1 MYSCANIGNPSGG
14 PIDKTPPIFMRS
26 NPTPNAVNVKDRKIE
41 IFFDEIVTLKDPST
55 KIIVSPAQ
63 TEMPRMSALGRK
75 VTVEL
80 VDSLLPNTTYT
91 IDFSNSIQDNNEG
104 NAIDNFA
111 FAFST
116 GSVIDSMRVSGYV
129 LDSRTLEPMQSVV
142 VGLQSN
148 LADSAFHKEK
158 LQRVAL
164 TNDRGQFTIRN
175 VSPGSYHIFA
185 LKDLDRD
192 YKFGNPTEDIA
203 FLDSIIVP
211 SIGSRE
217 AADTVYNDLNEIDTI
232 MRATRPAY
240 FPNDILLSM
249 FNEDR
254 KSQYLANNLRVDST
268 RISLTFAAASDTLP
282 SLSIVGRNDVPDQWY
297 TLERS
302 QTNDTL
308 TYWIRPP
315 HLVSADT
322 LMVATTYLRTDTASN
337 LSWGTDTLKFTFQRQ
352 KAKKKKK
359 NEETDSLEQI
369 RFMELHP
376 LANDTQEVY
385 APLLLQT
392 GTPIERY
399 SREAFHLQRKLQN
412 DTIFYPAEIKS
423 IALRDSTLNRR
434 DLMLKVDWEPGAAY
448 TLAVDSLAMTD
459 IYGLQTKPLK
469 VDFNVRKMEEYGN
482 IVFNIPAVRD
492 SAIVELLDG
501 TEKIVLR
508 APVKS
513 HRAELLNLLPG
524 KYYARLFIDRNGNGK
539 YDTGN
544 YDMHLQPEETVY
556 YPGAINLKKNWDV
569 EQTWDIYATP
579 IDKQK
584 PEAIKKNKPERKK
597 WEKVNTEKTET
608 DEDEENGFSDFSN
621 PNDPNLRNSNNFGN
635 YRKYDS
641 KIYFHFFAQK
651 FAHSTKAHYLCTRK
665 SQQRLCPDGG
675 IGRRAGL
682 KHQWSKIHPGSIPGL
697 GTQKRL

>member
-1 MYSCANIGNPSGG
+1 MNNSKSLYYIFIIIAAAVMYSCANIGNPSGG

-359 NEETDSLEQI
+359 NEETDSLEQM

-376 LANDTQEVY
+376 LANGTQEVY

-412 DTIFYPAEIKS
+412 DTTFYPAEIKS

-508 APVKS
+508 APVKN

-635 YRKYDS
+635 
-641 KIYFHFFAQK
+641 
-651 FAHSTKAHYLCTRK
+651 
-665 SQQRLCPDGG
+665 
-675 IGRRAGL
+675 
-682 KHQWSKIHPGSIPGL
+682 
-697 GTQKRL
+697 

>member
-322 LMVATTYLRTDTASN
+322 LMVATTYLRTDTTSN

-352 KAKKKKK
+352 KTKKKKK

-376 LANDTQEVY
+376 LANGTQEVY

-412 DTIFYPAEIKS
+412 DTTFYPAEIKS
-423 IALRDSTLNRR
+423 IALRDSTLSRR

-635 YRKYDS
+635 YSR
-641 KIYFHFFAQK
+641 
-651 FAHSTKAHYLCTRK
+651 
-665 SQQRLCPDGG
+665 
-675 IGRRAGL
+675 
-682 KHQWSKIHPGSIPGL
+682 
-697 GTQKRL
+697 

>member
-1 MYSCANIGNPSGG
+1 MNNSKSLYYIFIIIAAAVMYSCANIGNPSGG

-376 LANDTQEVY
+376 LANGTQEVY

-482 IVFNIPAVRD
+482 IVFNITAVRD

-508 APVKS
+508 APVKN

-621 PNDPNLRNSNNFGN
+621 PNGPNQRNSNRFGN
-635 YRKYDS
+635 YSR
-641 KIYFHFFAQK
+641 
-651 FAHSTKAHYLCTRK
+651 
-665 SQQRLCPDGG
+665 
-675 IGRRAGL
+675 
-682 KHQWSKIHPGSIPGL
+682 
-697 GTQKRL
+697 

>member
-1 MYSCANIGNPSGG
+1 MNNSKSLYYIFIIIAAAVMYSCANIGNPSGG

-41 IFFDEIVTLKDPST
+41 IFFDEIVTLKDPLT

-203 FLDSIIVP
+203 FLDSTIVP

-322 LMVATTYLRTDTASN
+322 LMVATTYLRTDTTSN

-376 LANDTQEVY
+376 LANGTQEVY

-412 DTIFYPAEIKS
+412 DTTFYPAEIKS
-423 IALRDSTLNRR
+423 IALRDSTLSRR

-448 TLAVDSLAMTD
+448 KLAVDSLAMTD

-584 PEAIKKNKPERKK
+584 SEAIKKNKPERKK

-635 YRKYDS
+635 
-641 KIYFHFFAQK
+641 
-651 FAHSTKAHYLCTRK
+651 
-665 SQQRLCPDGG
+665 
-675 IGRRAGL
+675 
-682 KHQWSKIHPGSIPGL
+682 
-697 GTQKRL
+697 

>member
-1 MYSCANIGNPSGG
+1 MNNSKSLYYIFIIIAAAVMMYSCANIGNPSGG

-129 LDSRTLEPMQSVV
+129 IDSRTLEPMQSVV

-211 SIGSRE
+211 SIGTRE

-376 LANDTQEVY
+376 LANGTQEVY

-412 DTIFYPAEIKS
+412 DTTFYPTEIKS
-423 IALRDSTLNRR
+423 IALRDSTLSRR

-482 IVFNIPAVRD
+482 IVFNIPEVRD

-501 TEKIVLR
+501 TDKVVLHT
-508 APVKS
+508 PVKN

-597 WEKVNTEKTET
+597 WEKVDTEKTET

-635 YRKYDS
+635 YR
-641 KIYFHFFAQK
+641 
-651 FAHSTKAHYLCTRK
+651 R
-665 SQQRLCPDGG
+665 
-675 IGRRAGL
+675 
-682 KHQWSKIHPGSIPGL
+682 
-697 GTQKRL
+697 

>member
-376 LANDTQEVY
+376 LANGTQEVY

-412 DTIFYPAEIKS
+412 DTTFYPAEIKS
-423 IALRDSTLNRR
+423 IALRDSTLSRR

-608 DEDEENGFSDFSN
+608 DEDEENGFSDLSN

-635 YRKYDS
+635 YR
-641 KIYFHFFAQK
+641 
-651 FAHSTKAHYLCTRK
+651 R
-665 SQQRLCPDGG
+665 
-675 IGRRAGL
+675 
-682 KHQWSKIHPGSIPGL
+682 
-697 GTQKRL
+697 

>member
-376 LANDTQEVY
+376 LANGTQEVY

-412 DTIFYPAEIKS
+412 DTTFYPAEIKS
-423 IALRDSTLNRR
+423 IALRDSTLSRR
-434 DLMLKVDWEPGAAY
+434 DLMLKVGWEPGAAY

-501 TEKIVLR
+501 TDKVVLHT
-508 APVKS
+508 PVKN
-513 HRAELLNLLPG
+513 HRAELLNLQPG

-635 YRKYDS
+635 YR
-641 KIYFHFFAQK
+641 
-651 FAHSTKAHYLCTRK
+651 R
-665 SQQRLCPDGG
+665 
-675 IGRRAGL
+675 
-682 KHQWSKIHPGSIPGL
+682 
-697 GTQKRL
+697 

>member
-175 VSPGSYHIFA
+175 VSPGSYYIFA

-302 QTNDTL
+302 LTNDTL

-376 LANDTQEVY
+376 LANGTQEVY

-423 IALRDSTLNRR
+423 IALRDSTLSRR

-448 TLAVDSLAMTD
+448 KLAVDSLAMTD

-508 APVKS
+508 APVKN

-635 YRKYDS
+635 YSR
-641 KIYFHFFAQK
+641 
-651 FAHSTKAHYLCTRK
+651 
-665 SQQRLCPDGG
+665 
-675 IGRRAGL
+675 
-682 KHQWSKIHPGSIPGL
+682 
-697 GTQKRL
+697 

>member
-1 MYSCANIGNPSGG
+1 MNNSKSLYYIFIIIAAAVMYSCANSGNPSGG

-129 LDSRTLEPMQSVV
+129 IDSRTLEPMQSVV

-211 SIGSRE
+211 SIGTRE

-376 LANDTQEVY
+376 LANGTQEVY

-412 DTIFYPAEIKS
+412 DTTFYPAEIKS
-423 IALRDSTLNRR
+423 IALRDSTLSRR

-501 TEKIVLR
+501 TDKVVLHT
-508 APVKS
+508 PVKS

-635 YRKYDS
+635 YR
-641 KIYFHFFAQK
+641 
-651 FAHSTKAHYLCTRK
+651 R
-665 SQQRLCPDGG
+665 
-675 IGRRAGL
+675 
-682 KHQWSKIHPGSIPGL
+682 
-697 GTQKRL
+697 

>member
-376 LANDTQEVY
+376 LANGTQEVY

-423 IALRDSTLNRR
+423 IALRDSTLSRR

-508 APVKS
+508 APVKN

-635 YRKYDS
+635 YSR
-641 KIYFHFFAQK
+641 
-651 FAHSTKAHYLCTRK
+651 
-665 SQQRLCPDGG
+665 
-675 IGRRAGL
+675 
-682 KHQWSKIHPGSIPGL
+682 
-697 GTQKRL
+697 

>member
-1 MYSCANIGNPSGG
+1 MNNSKSLYYIFIIIAAAVMYSCANIGNPSGG

-376 LANDTQEVY
+376 LANGTQEVY

-412 DTIFYPAEIKS
+412 DTTFYPAEIKS

-501 TEKIVLR
+501 TDKVVLHT
-508 APVKS
+508 PVKS

-597 WEKVNTEKTET
+597 WEKVSTEKTET

-621 PNDPNLRNSNNFGN
+621 PNDPNLRNSNNFDN
-635 YRKYDS
+635 YR
-641 KIYFHFFAQK
+641 
-651 FAHSTKAHYLCTRK
+651 R
-665 SQQRLCPDGG
+665 
-675 IGRRAGL
+675 
-682 KHQWSKIHPGSIPGL
+682 
-697 GTQKRL
+697 

>member
-1 MYSCANIGNPSGG
+1 MLFSRLALSLQAETENQMNNSKSLYYIFIIIAAAVMYSCANIGNPSGG

-129 LDSRTLEPMQSVV
+129 IDSRTLEPMQSVV

-211 SIGSRE
+211 SIGTRE

-376 LANDTQEVY
+376 LANGTQEAY

-412 DTIFYPAEIKS
+412 DTTFYPAEIKS
-423 IALRDSTLNRR
+423 IALRDSTLSRR

-448 TLAVDSLAMTD
+448 KLAVDSLAMTD

-501 TEKIVLR
+501 TDKVVLHT
-508 APVKS
+508 PVKN
-513 HRAELLNLLPG
+513 HRAELLNLQPG

-635 YRKYDS
+635 YR
-641 KIYFHFFAQK
+641 
-651 FAHSTKAHYLCTRK
+651 R
-665 SQQRLCPDGG
+665 
-675 IGRRAGL
+675 
-682 KHQWSKIHPGSIPGL
+682 
-697 GTQKRL
+697 

>member
-1 MYSCANIGNPSGG
+1 MLFSRLALSLQAETENQMNNSKSLYYIFIIIAAAVMYSCANIGNPSGG

-175 VSPGSYHIFA
+175 VSSGSYHIFA

-376 LANDTQEVY
+376 LANGTQEVY

-412 DTIFYPAEIKS
+412 DTTFYPAEIKS
-423 IALRDSTLNRR
+423 IALRDSTLSRR

-501 TEKIVLR
+501 TDKVVLHT
-508 APVKS
+508 PVKN
-513 HRAELLNLLPG
+513 HRAELLNLQPG

-635 YRKYDS
+635 YR
-641 KIYFHFFAQK
+641 
-651 FAHSTKAHYLCTRK
+651 R
-665 SQQRLCPDGG
+665 
-675 IGRRAGL
+675 
-682 KHQWSKIHPGSIPGL
+682 
-697 GTQKRL
+697 

>member
-1 MYSCANIGNPSGG
+1 MENQMNNSKSLYYIFIIIAAAVMYSCANIGNPSGG

-175 VSPGSYHIFA
+175 VLPGSYHIFA

-376 LANDTQEVY
+376 LANGTQEVY

-412 DTIFYPAEIKS
+412 DTTFYPAEIKS

-508 APVKS
+508 APVKN

-635 YRKYDS
+635 YSR
-641 KIYFHFFAQK
+641 
-651 FAHSTKAHYLCTRK
+651 
-665 SQQRLCPDGG
+665 
-675 IGRRAGL
+675 
-682 KHQWSKIHPGSIPGL
+682 
-697 GTQKRL
+697 

>member
-1 MYSCANIGNPSGG
+1 MNNSKSLYYIFIIIAAAVMYSCANIGNPSGG

-116 GSVIDSMRVSGYV
+116 GSVIDSMRMSGYV

-376 LANDTQEVY
+376 LANGTQEVY

-412 DTIFYPAEIKS
+412 DTTFYPAEIKS
-423 IALRDSTLNRR
+423 IALRDSTLSRR

-482 IVFNIPAVRD
+482 IVFNIPEVRD

-635 YRKYDS
+635 YR
-641 KIYFHFFAQK
+641 
-651 FAHSTKAHYLCTRK
+651 R
-665 SQQRLCPDGG
+665 
-675 IGRRAGL
+675 
-682 KHQWSKIHPGSIPGL
+682 
-697 GTQKRL
+697 

>member
-41 IFFDEIVTLKDPST
+41 IFFDEIVSLKDPST

-308 TYWIRPP
+308 IYWIRPP

-376 LANDTQEVY
+376 LANGTQEVY

-412 DTIFYPAEIKS
+412 DTTFYPAEIKS
-423 IALRDSTLNRR
+423 IALRDSTLSRR

-501 TEKIVLR
+501 TDKVVLHT
-508 APVKS
+508 PVKN
-513 HRAELLNLLPG
+513 HRAELLNLQPG

-608 DEDEENGFSDFSN
+608 NEDEENRFSDFSN

-635 YRKYDS
+635 YR
-641 KIYFHFFAQK
+641 
-651 FAHSTKAHYLCTRK
+651 R
-665 SQQRLCPDGG
+665 
-675 IGRRAGL
+675 
-682 KHQWSKIHPGSIPGL
+682 
-697 GTQKRL
+697 

>member
-1 MYSCANIGNPSGG
+1 MNNSKSLYYIFIIIAAAVMYSCANIGNPSGG

-116 GSVIDSMRVSGYV
+116 RSVIDSMRVSGYV

-308 TYWIRPP
+308 TYWIRPT

-376 LANDTQEVY
+376 LANGTQEVY

-412 DTIFYPAEIKS
+412 DTTFYPAEIKS
-423 IALRDSTLNRR
+423 IALRDSTLSRR

-448 TLAVDSLAMTD
+448 KLAVDSLAMTD

-482 IVFNIPAVRD
+482 IVFNITAVRD

-508 APVKS
+508 APVKN

-584 PEAIKKNKPERKK
+584 SEAIKKNKPERKK

-635 YRKYDS
+635 YSR
-641 KIYFHFFAQK
+641 
-651 FAHSTKAHYLCTRK
+651 
-665 SQQRLCPDGG
+665 
-675 IGRRAGL
+675 
-682 KHQWSKIHPGSIPGL
+682 
-697 GTQKRL
+697 

>member
-1 MYSCANIGNPSGG
+1 MNNSKSLYYIFIIIAAAVMYSCANIGNPSGG

-91 IDFSNSIQDNNEG
+91 INFSNSIQDNNEG

-282 SLSIVGRNDVPDQWY
+282 SLNIVGRNDVPDQWY

-376 LANDTQEVY
+376 LANGTQEVY

-399 SREAFHLQRKLQN
+399 SREAFHLQRKLQS
-412 DTIFYPAEIKS
+412 DTTFYPAEIKS
-423 IALRDSTLNRR
+423 IALRDSTLSRR

-448 TLAVDSLAMTD
+448 KLAVDSLAMTD

-635 YRKYDS
+635 YR
-641 KIYFHFFAQK
+641 
-651 FAHSTKAHYLCTRK
+651 R
-665 SQQRLCPDGG
+665 
-675 IGRRAGL
+675 
-682 KHQWSKIHPGSIPGL
+682 
-697 GTQKRL
+697 

>member
-1 MYSCANIGNPSGG
+1 MNNSKSLYYIFIIIAAAVMYSCANIGNPSGG

-41 IFFDEIVTLKDPST
+41 IFFDEIVSLKDPST

-116 GSVIDSMRVSGYV
+116 GSVIDSMRVSGYM

-376 LANDTQEVY
+376 LANGTQEVY

-412 DTIFYPAEIKS
+412 DTTFYPAEIKS
-423 IALRDSTLNRR
+423 IALRDSTLSRR

-501 TEKIVLR
+501 TDKVVLHT
-508 APVKS
+508 PVKS

-635 YRKYDS
+635 YSR
-641 KIYFHFFAQK
+641 
-651 FAHSTKAHYLCTRK
+651 
-665 SQQRLCPDGG
+665 
-675 IGRRAGL
+675 
-682 KHQWSKIHPGSIPGL
+682 
-697 GTQKRL
+697 

>member
-1 MYSCANIGNPSGG
+1 MNNSKSLYYIFIIIAAAVMYSCANIGNPSGG

-376 LANDTQEVY
+376 LANGTQEVY

-412 DTIFYPAEIKS
+412 DTTFYPAEIKS
-423 IALRDSTLNRR
+423 IALRDSTLSRR

-621 PNDPNLRNSNNFGN
+621 PNDPNMRNSNNFGD
-635 YRKYDS
+635 YR
-641 KIYFHFFAQK
+641 
-651 FAHSTKAHYLCTRK
+651 R
-665 SQQRLCPDGG
+665 
-675 IGRRAGL
+675 
-682 KHQWSKIHPGSIPGL
+682 
-697 GTQKRL
+697 

>member
-376 LANDTQEVY
+376 LANGTQEVY

-423 IALRDSTLNRR
+423 IALRDSTLSRR

-508 APVKS
+508 APVKN

-621 PNDPNLRNSNNFGN
+621 PNDPNLRNSNNFG
-635 YRKYDS
+635 D
-641 KIYFHFFAQK
+641 
-651 FAHSTKAHYLCTRK
+651 YLR
-665 SQQRLCPDGG
+665 
-675 IGRRAGL
+675 
-682 KHQWSKIHPGSIPGL
+682 
-697 GTQKRL
+697 

>member
-1 MYSCANIGNPSGG
+1 MENQMNNSKSLYYIFIIIAAAVMYSCANIGNPSGG

-148 LADSAFHKEK
+148 LADSAFYKEK

-359 NEETDSLEQI
+359 NEGTDSLEQI

-376 LANDTQEVY
+376 LANGTQEVY

-412 DTIFYPAEIKS
+412 DTTFYPAEIKS

-544 YDMHLQPEETVY
+544 YDMHMQPEETVY

-635 YRKYDS
+635 YSR
-641 KIYFHFFAQK
+641 
-651 FAHSTKAHYLCTRK
+651 
-665 SQQRLCPDGG
+665 
-675 IGRRAGL
+675 
-682 KHQWSKIHPGSIPGL
+682 
-697 GTQKRL
+697 

>member
-1 MYSCANIGNPSGG
+1 MNNSKSLYYIFIIIAAAVMYSCANSGNPSGG

-26 NPTPNAVNVKDRKIE
+26 NPTPNAVNVKDRKID

-376 LANDTQEVY
+376 LANGTQEVY

-412 DTIFYPAEIKS
+412 DTTFYPAEIKS

-508 APVKS
+508 APVKN

-608 DEDEENGFSDFSN
+608 DEDEENGFNDFSN
-621 PNDPNLRNSNNFGN
+621 PDDPNLRNSNNFGD
-635 YRKYDS
+635 YR
-641 KIYFHFFAQK
+641 
-651 FAHSTKAHYLCTRK
+651 R
-665 SQQRLCPDGG
+665 
-675 IGRRAGL
+675 
-682 KHQWSKIHPGSIPGL
+682 
-697 GTQKRL
+697 

>member
-1 MYSCANIGNPSGG
+1 MNNSKSLYYIFIIIAAAVMYSCANIGNPSGG

-376 LANDTQEVY
+376 LANGTQEVY

-412 DTIFYPAEIKS
+412 DTTFYPAEIKS
-423 IALRDSTLNRR
+423 IALRDSTLSRR

-501 TEKIVLR
+501 TDKVVLHT
-508 APVKS
+508 PVKS

-635 YRKYDS
+635 
-641 KIYFHFFAQK
+641 
-651 FAHSTKAHYLCTRK
+651 
-665 SQQRLCPDGG
+665 
-675 IGRRAGL
+675 
-682 KHQWSKIHPGSIPGL
+682 
-697 GTQKRL
+697 

>member
-1 MYSCANIGNPSGG
+1 MLFSRLALSLQAETENQMNNSKSLYYIFIIIAAAVMYSCANIGNPSGG

-129 LDSRTLEPMQSVV
+129 IDSRTLEPMQSVV

-217 AADTVYNDLNEIDTI
+217 AADTVYNALNEIDTI

-352 KAKKKKK
+352 KAKRKKK

-376 LANDTQEVY
+376 LANGTQEVY

-434 DLMLKVDWEPGAAY
+434 DLVLKVDWEPGAAY

-482 IVFNIPAVRD
+482 IVFNITAVRD

-508 APVKS
+508 APVKN

-635 YRKYDS
+635 YSR
-641 KIYFHFFAQK
+641 
-651 FAHSTKAHYLCTRK
+651 
-665 SQQRLCPDGG
+665 
-675 IGRRAGL
+675 
-682 KHQWSKIHPGSIPGL
+682 
-697 GTQKRL
+697 

>member
-116 GSVIDSMRVSGYV
+116 GSVIDSMRMSGYV

-376 LANDTQEVY
+376 LANGTQEVY

-412 DTIFYPAEIKS
+412 DTTFYPAEIKS
-423 IALRDSTLNRR
+423 IALRDSTLSRR

-635 YRKYDS
+635 YSR
-641 KIYFHFFAQK
+641 
-651 FAHSTKAHYLCTRK
+651 
-665 SQQRLCPDGG
+665 
-675 IGRRAGL
+675 
-682 KHQWSKIHPGSIPGL
+682 
-697 GTQKRL
+697 

>member
-1 MYSCANIGNPSGG
+1 MNNSKSLYYIFIIIAAAVMYSCANIGNPSGG

-175 VSPGSYHIFA
+175 VSSGSYHIFA

-376 LANDTQEVY
+376 LANGTQEVY

-412 DTIFYPAEIKS
+412 DTTFYPAEIKS
-423 IALRDSTLNRR
+423 IALRDSTLSRR

-635 YRKYDS
+635 YR
-641 KIYFHFFAQK
+641 
-651 FAHSTKAHYLCTRK
+651 R
-665 SQQRLCPDGG
+665 
-675 IGRRAGL
+675 
-682 KHQWSKIHPGSIPGL
+682 
-697 GTQKRL
+697 

>member
-1 MYSCANIGNPSGG
+1 MNNSKSLYYIFIIIAAAVMYSCANIGNPSGG

-41 IFFDEIVTLKDPST
+41 ISFDEIVTLKDPST

-376 LANDTQEVY
+376 LANGTQEVY

-412 DTIFYPAEIKS
+412 DTTFYPAEIKS
-423 IALRDSTLNRR
+423 IALRDSTLSRR

-501 TEKIVLR
+501 TDKVVLHT
-508 APVKS
+508 PVKN

-621 PNDPNLRNSNNFGN
+621 PNDPNQRNSNNFGN
-635 YRKYDS
+635 YR
-641 KIYFHFFAQK
+641 
-651 FAHSTKAHYLCTRK
+651 R
-665 SQQRLCPDGG
+665 
-675 IGRRAGL
+675 
-682 KHQWSKIHPGSIPGL
+682 
-697 GTQKRL
+697 

>member
-1 MYSCANIGNPSGG
+1 MNNSKSLYYIFIIIAAAVMYSCANIGNPSGG

-148 LADSAFHKEK
+148 LADSAFHKKK

-376 LANDTQEVY
+376 LANGTQEVY

-412 DTIFYPAEIKS
+412 DTTFYPAEIKS

-635 YRKYDS
+635 YR
-641 KIYFHFFAQK
+641 
-651 FAHSTKAHYLCTRK
+651 R
-665 SQQRLCPDGG
+665 
-675 IGRRAGL
+675 
-682 KHQWSKIHPGSIPGL
+682 
-697 GTQKRL
+697 

>member
-1 MYSCANIGNPSGG
+1 MNNSKSLYYIFIIIAAAVMYSCTNIGNPSGG

-148 LADSAFHKEK
+148 LVGSAFHKEK

-376 LANDTQEVY
+376 LANGTQEVY

-412 DTIFYPAEIKS
+412 DTTFYPAEIKS
-423 IALRDSTLNRR
+423 IALRDSTLSRR

-448 TLAVDSLAMTD
+448 KLAVDSLAMTD

-635 YRKYDS
+635 YSR
-641 KIYFHFFAQK
+641 
-651 FAHSTKAHYLCTRK
+651 
-665 SQQRLCPDGG
+665 
-675 IGRRAGL
+675 
-682 KHQWSKIHPGSIPGL
+682 
-697 GTQKRL
+697 

>member
-359 NEETDSLEQI
+359 NEGTDSLEQI

-376 LANDTQEVY
+376 LVNGTQEVY

-423 IALRDSTLNRR
+423 IALRDSTLSRR

-508 APVKS
+508 APVKN

-621 PNDPNLRNSNNFGN
+621 PNDPNLRNSNNFG
-635 YRKYDS
+635 D
-641 KIYFHFFAQK
+641 
-651 FAHSTKAHYLCTRK
+651 YLR
-665 SQQRLCPDGG
+665 
-675 IGRRAGL
+675 
-682 KHQWSKIHPGSIPGL
+682 
-697 GTQKRL
+697 

>member
-322 LMVATTYLRTDTASN
+322 LIVATTYLRTDTASN

-376 LANDTQEVY
+376 LAIGTQEVY

-412 DTIFYPAEIKS
+412 DTTFYPAEIKS
-423 IALRDSTLNRR
+423 IALRDSTLSRR

-584 PEAIKKNKPERKK
+584 SEAIKKNKPERKK

-635 YRKYDS
+635 YSR
-641 KIYFHFFAQK
+641 
-651 FAHSTKAHYLCTRK
+651 
-665 SQQRLCPDGG
+665 
-675 IGRRAGL
+675 
-682 KHQWSKIHPGSIPGL
+682 
-697 GTQKRL
+697 

>member
-1 MYSCANIGNPSGG
+1 MLFSRLALSLQAETENQMNNSKSLYYIFIIIAAAVMYSCANIGNPSGG

-129 LDSRTLEPMQSVV
+129 IDSRTLEPMQSVV

-211 SIGSRE
+211 SIGTRE

-376 LANDTQEVY
+376 LANGTQEVY

-412 DTIFYPAEIKS
+412 DTTFYPAEIKS
-423 IALRDSTLNRR
+423 IALRDSTLSRR

-482 IVFNIPAVRD
+482 IVFNITAVRD

-508 APVKS
+508 APVKN

-539 YDTGN
+539 YDTGK

-635 YRKYDS
+635 YSR
-641 KIYFHFFAQK
+641 
-651 FAHSTKAHYLCTRK
+651 
-665 SQQRLCPDGG
+665 
-675 IGRRAGL
+675 
-682 KHQWSKIHPGSIPGL
+682 
-697 GTQKRL
+697 

>member
-1 MYSCANIGNPSGG
+1 MNNSKSLYYIFIIIAAAVMYSCANIGNPSGG

-322 LMVATTYLRTDTASN
+322 LMVATTYLRTDTTSN

-376 LANDTQEVY
+376 LANGIQEVY

-399 SREAFHLQRKLQN
+399 IREAFHLQRKLQN
-412 DTIFYPAEIKS
+412 DTTFYPAEIKS
-423 IALRDSTLNRR
+423 IALRDSTLSRR

-501 TEKIVLR
+501 TDKVVLHT
-508 APVKS
+508 PVKS

-584 PEAIKKNKPERKK
+584 PETIKKNKPERKK

-635 YRKYDS
+635 YR
-641 KIYFHFFAQK
+641 
-651 FAHSTKAHYLCTRK
+651 R
-665 SQQRLCPDGG
+665 
-675 IGRRAGL
+675 
-682 KHQWSKIHPGSIPGL
+682 
-697 GTQKRL
+697 

>member
-1 MYSCANIGNPSGG
+1 MNNSKSLYYIFIIIAAAVMYSCANIGNPSGG

-148 LADSAFHKEK
+148 LADSTFHKEK

-175 VSPGSYHIFA
+175 VSPGRYHIFA

-376 LANDTQEVY
+376 LANGTQEVY

-399 SREAFHLQRKLQN
+399 SHEAFHLQRKLQN
-412 DTIFYPAEIKS
+412 DTTFYPAEIKS
-423 IALRDSTLNRR
+423 IALRDSTLSRR

-621 PNDPNLRNSNNFGN
+621 PNDPNLRNSNNFGD
-635 YRKYDS
+635 YR
-641 KIYFHFFAQK
+641 
-651 FAHSTKAHYLCTRK
+651 R
-665 SQQRLCPDGG
+665 
-675 IGRRAGL
+675 
-682 KHQWSKIHPGSIPGL
+682 
-697 GTQKRL
+697 

>member
-1 MYSCANIGNPSGG
+1 MNNSKSLYYIFIIIAAAVMYSCANIGNPSGG

-26 NPTPNAVNVKDRKIE
+26 NPTPNAVNVKDRKID

-376 LANDTQEVY
+376 LANGTQEVY

-584 PEAIKKNKPERKK
+584 SEAIKKNKPERKK

-608 DEDEENGFSDFSN
+608 DEDEENGFNDFSN
-621 PNDPNLRNSNNFGN
+621 PDDPNLRNSNNFGG
-635 YRKYDS
+635 YR
-641 KIYFHFFAQK
+641 
-651 FAHSTKAHYLCTRK
+651 R
-665 SQQRLCPDGG
+665 
-675 IGRRAGL
+675 
-682 KHQWSKIHPGSIPGL
+682 
-697 GTQKRL
+697 

>member
-1 MYSCANIGNPSGG
+1 MLFSRLALSLQAETENQMNNSKSLYYIFIIIAAAVMYSCANIGNPSGG

-116 GSVIDSMRVSGYV
+116 GSVIDSMRMSGYV

-376 LANDTQEVY
+376 LANGTQEVY

-423 IALRDSTLNRR
+423 IALRDSTLSRR

-448 TLAVDSLAMTD
+448 KLAVDSLAMTD

-482 IVFNIPAVRD
+482 IVFNITAMRD

-508 APVKS
+508 APVKN

-635 YRKYDS
+635 YSR
-641 KIYFHFFAQK
+641 
-651 FAHSTKAHYLCTRK
+651 
-665 SQQRLCPDGG
+665 
-675 IGRRAGL
+675 
-682 KHQWSKIHPGSIPGL
+682 
-697 GTQKRL
+697 

>member
-1 MYSCANIGNPSGG
+1 MNNSKSLYYIFIIIAAAVMYSCANIGNPSGG

-41 IFFDEIVTLKDPST
+41 IFFDEIVSLKDPST

-175 VSPGSYHIFA
+175 VSPGSYHVFA

-376 LANDTQEVY
+376 LANGTQEVY

-412 DTIFYPAEIKS
+412 DTTFYPAEIKS
-423 IALRDSTLNRR
+423 IALRDSTLSRR

-501 TEKIVLR
+501 TDKVVLHT
-508 APVKS
+508 PVKN
-513 HRAELLNLLPG
+513 HRAELLNLQPG

-635 YRKYDS
+635 
-641 KIYFHFFAQK
+641 
-651 FAHSTKAHYLCTRK
+651 
-665 SQQRLCPDGG
+665 
-675 IGRRAGL
+675 
-682 KHQWSKIHPGSIPGL
+682 
-697 GTQKRL
+697 

>member
-635 YRKYDS
+635 YRK
-641 KIYFHFFAQK
+641 
-651 FAHSTKAHYLCTRK
+651 
-665 SQQRLCPDGG
+665 
-675 IGRRAGL
+675 
-682 KHQWSKIHPGSIPGL
+682 
-697 GTQKRL
+697 